1 MFHLTLKN
9 ALFELGDEACRKLL
23 IFVPIKIIFNQ
34 VLKKL

>member
-23 IFVPIKIIFNQ
+23 IFVILASIISEDL
-34 VLKKL
+34 VK